1 MLKKHTPPGFS
12 RVLLS
17 RHRCLLLDAAVS
29 SFAQDIQFDFNGT
42 GEVKSITRWGP
53 ILHGPA
59 GQYAAIDFPHGENQV
74 DVVRINF
81 FMEEPLDADG

>member
-1 MLKKHTPPGFS
+1 MQRCPLSLRIFS
-12 RVLLS
+12 SIL
-17 RHRCLLLDAAVS
+17 
-29 SFAQDIQFDFNGT
+29 T
-42 GEVKSITRWGP
+42 GRAKLNRSPAGGP

-74 DVVRINF
+74 DVARINF